1 MLLIILLNHDES
13 FNPGQIL
20 SNKEKGALKKLI
32 TAKNKVICVDD
43 MDTNLGGATADK
55 HDGTKE
61 CRRQLYDQSTYL
73 KLSEDAKNALIRS
86 IKFQLQ

>member
-1 MLLIILLNHDES
+1 MRDDIDKFIESS
-13 FNPGQIL
+13 FNPGQNL

-32 TAKNKVICVDD
+32 TEKNKVMCFDD
-43 MDTNLGGATADK
+43 TDKNLGTATADK

-73 KLSEDAKNALIRS
+73 KLSEDAKMT
-86 IKFQLQ
+86 